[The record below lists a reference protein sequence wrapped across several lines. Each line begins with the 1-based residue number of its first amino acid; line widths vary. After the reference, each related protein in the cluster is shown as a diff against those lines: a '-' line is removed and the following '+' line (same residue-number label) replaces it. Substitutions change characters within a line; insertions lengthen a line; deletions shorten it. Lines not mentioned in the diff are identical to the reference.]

1 MRALRALPPTA
12 CYAGRG
18 ALFFMSR
25 VEWWNGGG
33 LLYSISYGSSFF
45 GLGIF
50 EKAEKAF
57 FRGGLAPKNAQ
68 ENPKA
73 VNFRGRRRRSKGTA
87 ADGGGRRGRPRPNR
101 RRTSRGGSLASDLPF
116 EPRGG
121 VARLEKS
128 ARADCNIAP
137 GGAIS
142 ALKRRRHEIFL
153 SRRPPLEGVPTKLL
167 PPTLRAP
174 PLSFEDAP
182 TARHRNGGTKG
193 ALPPQGTRPCG
204 LAAALRGRRKA
215 KHTYEVEQGGLA
227 AALRGR
233 RKPVIVKCDRIRLNL
248 QGVFI

>member
-1 MRALRALPPTA
+1 MRALCALPPDRVKHV
-12 CYAGRG
+12 RG
-18 ALFFMSR
+18 LCFFMSR
-25 VEWWNGGG
+25 VEWWKGGG
-33 LLYSISYGSSFF
+33 LLHSISYGSSFF

-50 EKAEKAF
+50 GKAEKAF

-73 VNFRGRRRRSKGTA
+73 VNFRVCRRQSKGTA

-101 RRTSRGGSLASDLPF
+101 RRTSRGGPSRATFHLS
-116 EPRGG
+116 RVGG

-142 ALKRRRHEIFL
+142 ALKRRRHEVFL
-153 SRRPPLEGVPTKLL
+153 SRRPPLEGASTKLL

-182 TARHRNGGTKG
+182 TARHRNSGTKG

-204 LAAALRGRRKA
+204 LAAALRGRREA
-215 KHTYEVEQGGLA
+215 KQTSEVEQGGLA
-227 AALRGR
+227 AALRFKAMWRGSF
-233 RKPVIVKCDRIRLNL
+233 LYL
-248 QGVFI
+248 T

>member
-1 MRALRALPPTA
+1 
-12 CYAGRG
+12 
-18 ALFFMSR
+18 MSR
-25 VEWWNGGG
+25 VVWWNGGG

-50 EKAEKAF
+50 GKAEKAF
-57 FRGGLAPKNAQ
+57 FSGRVSPEKRPRKSQGREFSRLPQAIQGNG
-68 ENPKA
+68 
-73 VNFRGRRRRSKGTA
+73 GRRRRPTREATA
-87 ADGGGRRGRPRPNR
+87 EPPQDE
-101 RRTSRGGSLASDLPF
+101 SGGSLASDLPF

-142 ALKRRRHEIFL
+142 ALKRRRHEVFL
-153 SRRPPLEGVPTKLL
+153 SRRPPLEGAPTKLL

-182 TARHRNGGTKG
+182 TARHRNSGTKG

-204 LAAALRGRRKA
+204 LAAALRGRREA
-215 KHTYEVEQGGLA
+215 KQTSEVEQGGLA
-227 AALRGR
+227 AALRFKAMWRGSF
-233 RKPVIVKCDRIRLNL
+233 LYL
-248 QGVFI
+248 T